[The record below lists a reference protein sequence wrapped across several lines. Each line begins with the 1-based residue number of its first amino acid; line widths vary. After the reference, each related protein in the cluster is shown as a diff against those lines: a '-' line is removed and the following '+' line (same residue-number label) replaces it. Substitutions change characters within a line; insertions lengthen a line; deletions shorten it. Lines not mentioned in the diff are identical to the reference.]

1 MEYPRRI
8 NSSKDE
14 LYRMK
19 KMNSQKTVLLI
30 CDEIYKKI
38 GIRQD
43 DSVLELGCG
52 SGILGNWIKNRCRLY
67 VGTDLSLQM
76 LNIFLKSDIK
86 MKSNLIQGITDMVPF
101 MNNVFDV
108 VILNG
113 VTMYF
118 HNDKTLERTLTEM
131 KRLSKT
137 NGTIFLG
144 ENITS
149 AGSPWEFTWFQD
161 LPPLGKIFAKLY
173 IKIRKGLAKR
183 IPRLAGK
190 WKFVYR
196 EISPKIINKVF
207 DNAEFINESM
217 AATLKIKYQI
227 FGNQYKGNRRT
238 DFVIKLK

>member
-1 MEYPRRI
+1 MKDLRTHL
-8 NSSKDE
+8 SKNE
-14 LYRMK
+14 LDGMK
-19 KMNSQKTVLLI
+19 KENSKKMVLLV

-38 GIRQD
+38 GITQN

-52 SGILGNWIKNRCRLY
+52 SGILGNWIKHRCRLY

-76 LNIFLKSDIK
+76 LDIFLKSNIK
-86 MKSNLIQGITDMVPF
+86 TKSNLIQGITDMAPF
-101 MNNVFDV
+101 MNNIFDV

-118 HNDKTLERTLTEM
+118 HNDKTLERTLIEM

-149 AGSPWEFTWFQD
+149 AGSPWEFTWFQE
-161 LPPLGKIFAKLY
+161 LSPLGRIFAKYY
-173 IKIRKGLAKR
+173 IKIRKSLAKR

-190 WKFVYR
+190 WKFIYR

-207 DNAEFINESM
+207 DNAELIYESS
-217 AATLKIKYQI
+217 AATLKIKNQI
-227 FGNQYKGNRRT
+227 FGNKYNGNRRS
-238 DFVIKLK
+238 DFIIKLK